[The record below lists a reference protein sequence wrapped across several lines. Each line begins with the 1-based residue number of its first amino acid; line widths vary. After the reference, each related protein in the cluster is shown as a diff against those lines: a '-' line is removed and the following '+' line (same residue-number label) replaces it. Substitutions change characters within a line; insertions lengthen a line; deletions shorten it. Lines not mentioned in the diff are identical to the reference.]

1 MSDMANDHGP
11 VVQSALLCDELV
23 RLRRD
28 AGMSQDQ
35 VAVELAWTTES
46 VIGIE
51 GGHPV
56 AETDLDALLRRYAVS
71 AARQEWLRELSRGAC
86 DERWWVGYRDD
97 VPAAYLDYIGYE
109 RGAAS
114 IRQFPG
120 TVVPGLLQTAAYARA
135 LTDIAL
141 DDPARA
147 ARVVELRLRRQSELA
162 DRDTPPRQHYILDE
176 AVIRRRIG
184 ASRDQAIMVE
194 QLRHIAGVTG
204 AGEQVTVQVI
214 PFAAGEHSGLS
225 GPFTL
230 LELTGGLPDIVYLD
244 PGRNPIEMINR
255 HDRVADYAGRFERL
269 RAAALPAAESLDLI
283 RSAAEDISLAR
294 PGHRHDRP
302 GFRRLASVHL
312 PPGRSA
318 CPQPTIERVDYGES
332 P

>member
-28 AGMSQDQ
+28 AGLTQDQ
-35 VAVELAWTTES
+35 VAVALAWTTEH
-46 VIGIE
+46 VIRIE
-51 GGHPV
+51 GGRPV
-56 AETDLDALLRRYAVS
+56 AEADLDALLRRYAVP
-71 AARQEWLRELSRGAC
+71 AARQERLRELNRGTS
-86 DERWWVGYRDD
+86 DERWWAGYRDD
-97 VPAAYLDYIGYE
+97 VPAAYLEYIGYE

-147 ARVVELRLRRQSELA
+147 ARVVALRRRRQSELA

-184 ASRDQAIMVE
+184 ASRDQAIMAG
-194 QLRHIAGVTG
+194 QLRHIAGLAG

-244 PGRNPIEMINR
+244 PGRDPIEMISR
-255 HDRVADYAGRFERL
+255 PDRVADYACRFERL
-269 RAAALPAAESLDLI
+269 RAVALPMAESLDLI
-283 RSAAEDISLAR
+283 RAAAGDV
-294 PGHRHDRP
+294 P
-302 GFRRLASVHL
+302 
-312 PPGRSA
+312 
-318 CPQPTIERVDYGES
+318 
-332 P
+332 